1 MLLSRRSTAVIAAI
15 MLILLVSIPLLHPT
29 SRKHIMEKVDQ
40 VATDLSEGKT
50 EFTYYNQV
58 NANRGLSRDEARKS
72 GSHNFD
78 GEDENGLDPMERVR
92 ALSEKEGIS
101 LDEAAEKEL
110 QRTTNPQTEACD
122 PARLGAVLTAVEQVT
137 GETVMP
143 DEHDLKVGLR
153 PNEFTRHA
161 KKGVDGLNYAL
172 ECYNRAWE
180 VLNRRAKKRLVRE
193 IPDEGYTSQ
202 EWMEPYSPEMG
213 GDTPKVI
220 VEESE
225 HQGGFELVYVLDNES
240 ELEFRIPCGFQWIKT
255 DKWGWSA
262 PGKSYEPSEPS
273 EPSKPSEPDEP
284 KPEEPKPE
292 EPKEKDIS
300 KEYQS
305 QHGSESP
312 STNGANDEDKTRK
325 EATPDPSLEKTN
337 PPEGHKD
344 PAAPK
349 PSKEYE
355 EKKEKE
361 EASKGTE
368 SGSKAKDEAP
378 ADVTT
383 NKDNDWGDYSKEKE
397 KAHKEEHMNP
407 DKGSSSSGSSNK
419 SSGSSNKSSGSS
431 SSSGSGSGSSNKSSG
446 SSSGGQRTEATKD
459 PGLESGSKSSGSSS
473 GSSNKSSGS
482 SSSSGSGSNKSSG
495 SSNGG
500 STPKKE
506 PPAPKTDSNGDN
518 VEVDPD
524 TVE

>member
-1 MLLSRRSTAVIAAI
+1 MRRGTTLLAGALVVFASAIFLLSMPSVRRGIKQMYEETGGVIG
-15 MLILLVSIPLLHPT
+15 S
-29 SRKHIMEKVDQ
+29 SR
-40 VATDLSEGKT
+40 SW
-50 EFTYYNQV
+50 TYYNDHVQDDGDQSNDWNFGDDPIPAAEQRVKDGKAPDLLHALFDHDGRSLGGIFAETIDPRNGSPTADPGILAAILYDTGKIREV
-58 NANRGLSRDEARKS
+58 NLLPEEAIKGVEPEQQPDAAADYFEDHPESADES
-72 GSHNFD
+72 Y
-78 GEDENGLDPMERVR
+78 
-92 ALSEKEGIS
+92 EKY
-101 LDEAAEKEL
+101 LDEIQTADARLEYRVDYERQYYAYPGARHGRPGIVVQDAEKHPGEKSL
-110 QRTTNPQTEACD
+110 FIVLSWDDGDEQWIRVKCRFQ
-122 PARLGAVLTAVEQVT
+122 PAG
-137 GETVMP
+137 
-143 DEHDLKVGLR
+143 
-153 PNEFTRHA
+153 
-161 KKGVDGLNYAL
+161 
-172 ECYNRAWE
+172 
-180 VLNRRAKKRLVRE
+180 
-193 IPDEGYTSQ
+193 
-202 EWMEPYSPEMG
+202 
-213 GDTPKVI
+213 
-220 VEESE
+220 
-225 HQGGFELVYVLDNES
+225 ELVYWRPISDDTPHHV
-240 ELEFRIPCGFQWIKT
+240 P
-255 DKWGWSA
+255 
-262 PGKSYEPSEPS
+262 PSTPD
-273 EPSKPSEPDEP
+273 EPSKPDEP
-284 KPEEPKPE
+284 KPDEPKPE

-337 PPEGHKD
+337 PPEGHKNP
-344 PAAPK
+344 PAPE

-378 ADVTT
+378 EDVTT